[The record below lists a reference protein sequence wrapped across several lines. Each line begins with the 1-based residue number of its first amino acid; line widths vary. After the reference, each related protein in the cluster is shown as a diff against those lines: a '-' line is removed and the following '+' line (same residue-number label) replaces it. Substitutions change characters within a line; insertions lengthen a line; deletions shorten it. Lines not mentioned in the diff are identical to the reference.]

1 MQIPP
6 TSLPADCVLP
16 NDALLGWHA
25 DGTISSCVEA
35 DEGLLEP
42 KTGPEEGWFPA
53 VEDCSS

>member
-42 KTGPEEGWFPA
+42 KTGPEEG
-53 VEDCSS
+53 